1 MFFSRLLAL
10 LLISALSL
18 ASSSAFAASYQQ
30 TGGTII
36 DPIQSV
42 FGGNHSYSGINLE
55 SGADLTFAELN
66 DAVLVNANL
75 TGAVL

>member
-1 MFFSRLLAL
+1 MRMLAL

-30 TGGTII
+30 IAGTIV

-42 FGGNHSYSGINLE
+42 SGGNQPY
-55 SGADLTFAELN
+55 
-66 DAVLVNANL
+66 
-75 TGAVL
+75 